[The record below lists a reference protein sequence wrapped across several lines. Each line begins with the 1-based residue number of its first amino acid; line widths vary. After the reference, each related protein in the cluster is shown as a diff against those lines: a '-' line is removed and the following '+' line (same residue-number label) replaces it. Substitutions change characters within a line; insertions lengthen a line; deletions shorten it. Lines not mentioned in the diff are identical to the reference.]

1 MASTLENNKRIAK
14 NTLYLYAR
22 MLVIMFVSLY
32 TSRIVLKAL
41 GVNDF
46 GTYNVVGGV
55 VAMMGLLR
63 GAMSAA
69 TTRYITFEIGRN
81 DEAQLKKTF
90 SVSIMI
96 YASIC
101 ILFLLI
107 AETVGL
113 WFVNTYLNIPEGRE
127 VAANWVYQFT
137 IFSVI
142 FEMMAQPYNS
152 LIISHEKM
160 SVYSYVSILEV
171 LLKLL
176 IAYALIYS
184 PFDNLIIYGFL
195 MMCSSIIIQMIY
207 AIYCRRKFPESKF
220 KIFKDKKLFFEMLSY
235 SWWNLFGSA
244 SALVKGQ
251 GLNILLNVFFTPAVN
266 AARGIAFQ
274 INNAISQFSHNFYTA
289 VRPQITKYY
298 AQDDLNNMFKLV
310 FRSSKLSFYLN
321 LMFGVPLIIETPQII
336 DLWLGQVPDYVV
348 IFTRL
353 IILISL
359 VDAMAHPLMTSI
371 HSTGHVALYQSVVGT
386 LNILNLP
393 VSYVFLKLGYSPVS
407 VFYVSLVITTLS
419 LFVRLAIVKRYIP
432 TFPTIK
438 YTFQVFGV
446 CLLVGI
452 VMSILPALIHIY
464 VPSSLWCVLIVFVA
478 SVVSEIVTVF
488 FMGLKRDERGF
499 VVDTFKKKFLKK

>member
-1 MASTLENNKRIAK
+1 
-14 NTLYLYAR
+14 
-22 MLVIMFVSLY
+22 
-32 TSRIVLKAL
+32 
-41 GVNDF
+41 
-46 GTYNVVGGV
+46 
-55 VAMMGLLR
+55 
-63 GAMSAA
+63 
-69 TTRYITFEIGRN
+69 
-81 DEAQLKKTF
+81 
-90 SVSIMI
+90 
-96 YASIC
+96 
-101 ILFLLI
+101 
-107 AETVGL
+107 
-113 WFVNTYLNIPEGRE
+113 
-127 VAANWVYQFT
+127 
-137 IFSVI
+137 
-142 FEMMAQPYNS
+142 
-152 LIISHEKM
+152 
-160 SVYSYVSILEV
+160 
-171 LLKLL
+171 
-176 IAYALIYS
+176 
-184 PFDNLIIYGFL
+184 
-195 MMCSSIIIQMIY
+195 
-207 AIYCRRKFPESKF
+207 
-220 KIFKDKKLFFEMLSY
+220 
-235 SWWNLFGSA
+235 
-244 SALVKGQ
+244 
-251 GLNILLNVFFTPAVN
+251 
-266 AARGIAFQ
+266 
-274 INNAISQFSHNFYTA
+274 
-289 VRPQITKYY
+289 
-298 AQDDLNNMFKLV
+298 
-310 FRSSKLSFYLN
+310 
-321 LMFGVPLIIETPQII
+321 QII